1 MPGAL
6 APGAG
11 PRGVGGGGGGGG
23 RGKGRG
29 GQVPIVCLLGA
40 CLSSTHVHTCS
51 CSTARRSLNS
61 CWLPGALGE
70 RGFPFL

>member
-1 MPGAL
+1 MPCAL
-6 APGAG
+6 SHRATPHSPLAW
-11 PRGVGGGGGGGG
+11 GGGGG
-23 RGKGRG
+23 RWKGKG